1 MACRMSCGPLRTL
14 PPRSPPR
21 SSRSRVWWGVMG
33 TPLMRGIWPHPSI
46 WAPKMGV
53 IWTTSLRRVMA
64 LKVYYVPLGHHGAT
78 KMCS

>member
-1 MACRMSCGPLRTL
+1 MDPSEPL

-33 TPLMRGIWPHPSI
+33 TPPPPHERYLATSP
-46 WAPKMGV
+46 PFGPQNGV

>member
-1 MACRMSCGPLRTL
+1 MACRMSCGPPLRT
-14 PPRSPPR
+14 
-21 SSRSRVWWGVMG
+21 
-33 TPLMRGIWPHPSI
+33 PHERYLATSLHLG
-46 WAPKMGV
+46 PKMGV